1 MKRYL
6 LEKQGK
12 LFFTRGMAKGIEGL
26 LSLRFLVDTG
36 STYTI
41 LPWEGLEAIGY
52 TPAESKD
59 RVRII
64 TADGYI
70 VAPRVRI
77 EWLSALGNRIDE
89 FQVVVHSLPS
99 GIYAKGLLG
108 MDFLSKIKAII
119 YTHKGLIK
127 FGE

>member
-41 LPWEGLEAIGY
+41 LPWEGLEAIGGIR
-52 TPAESKD
+52 PLNLK
-59 RVRII
+59 
-64 TADGYI
+64 
-70 VAPRVRI
+70 I
-77 EWLSALGNRIDE
+77 E
-89 FQVVVHSLPS
+89 
-99 GIYAKGLLG
+99 
-108 MDFLSKIKAII
+108 
-119 YTHKGLIK
+119 
-127 FGE
+127 